1 MGGLEIRNKSLR
13 CEKCLD
19 IKRLTIFPQYPEPIL
34 KMECRCSEKN
44 TKLFEFLTEFK
55 KKENFVIKCSKC
67 QNINPK
73 ITKYCFRCQKIYCN
87 KCSDLHEQLS
97 NRNEEKKENEEINE
111 NNENNNIIH
120 NIFIGLG
127 HKGVTIGNIDYQCII
142 HSNEKFAGF
151 CKKCSLN
158 ICQKCINENIHYGHE
173 ISKFSE
179 ILLDH
184 KKKEIIAGC
193 LGLCLDKISHN
204 EKISKKIKKKIKS
217 EENKKL
223 ISTLL
228 KANKKI
234 NESIL
239 EFFYLMN
246 DIYEKS
252 KNMNYSIIFNA
263 RKNTAF
269 NIRLINFEDGNEEE
283 DALKLIE
290 YFKNDF
296 ILETDFSKKKR
307 QEQKENINNN
317 IINNNGNVINDS
329 KAVNQTTVFNDK
341 GKNEIEIEEEKIDD
355 DKIIHTKGNNI
366 IEEEE
371 IKEIKKDKIILIE
384 TNKEE
389 EKKEPK
395 KEKIINE
402 ELKEKINLIKINKE
416 KENKNEEVKKNEIIL
431 EEKKEEVENNVEI
444 KIEIKQEENKIEEN
458 KNEEIKEEKKV
469 EEIKEKE
476 VKKDDIKI
484 DEDKNE
490 EIKIEIKKEE
500 DKKENINIKKDE
512 IILEEKQRDELKE
525 KTDKNSK
532 NKIEIKQEENKEEE
546 IKKEEVEIAEIKI
559 EIKKEENKT
568 EEKKEEENK
577 IEEIKE
583 IKEKENKI
591 EEIKNEE
598 HKEEVIKIEE
608 VKIENIKEKEKEPV
622 EKKEENKEEKKED
635 NNNKD
640 KKEKKPSHPLSSIG
654 AKAELFKKMMQVRGG
669 GILGHHSLEKKNS
682 AKNPENNIKIEPT
695 KNEGNTVEIL
705 SNLKVTKVA
714 KKKPKKINFDD

>member
-97 NRNEEKKENEEINE
+97 NRNEEKKENEE
-111 NNENNNIIH
+111 NNENNDIIH

-416 KENKNEEVKKNEIIL
+416 NKNEEVKKNEIIL

-500 DKKENINIKKDE
+500 DKKEDINIKKDE

-525 KTDKNSK
+525 KKDKNSK

-568 EEKKEEENK
+568 E

-583 IKEKENKI
+583 IKKKENKI

-598 HKEEVIKIEE
+598 HKGEVIKIEE
-608 VKIENIKEKEKEPV
+608 VKIETIKEKEKEPV
-622 EKKEENKEEKKED
+622 ENKEENKEEKKEEKKDD

-654 AKAELFKKMMQVRGG
+654 AKAELFKKMMQARGG

-682 AKNPENNIKIEPT
+682 TKNSENNIKIEPT

-714 KKKPKKINFDD
+714 KKKPKKINFED